1 MSNSSRLFFLCIS
14 LCLPFMMSCLKQASN
29 TLQSSSAQVNIEIP
43 YDKLQGKLT
52 YYRLQVSSNNGE
64 DCEVADTTSDSG
76 GYVASNELL
85 VRCFP
90 YIFTLTLWKDN
101 ETDPEKYW
109 YTGSKTVTQQEAQ
122 NSIDSGTGLNVAIYL
137 TLNKSYSSSG
147 DVSQLSTPGTEDY
160 SSSYDSSS
168 YGSTGSGSGVAWL
181 SDSCSYVKTDSYGNY
196 HYKCNSSSWFKS
208 GYVYCNAVNKS
219 CGDRSATS
227 ISQSNL
233 LIQGGSSNSS
243 WNVCYY
249 TGSGSTWYSCSGD

>member
-109 YTGSKTVTQQEAQ
+109 SRRRRRGRPGKRCCPRVRAGSRH
-122 NSIDSGTGLNVAIYL
+122 
-137 TLNKSYSSSG
+137 SY
-147 DVSQLSTPGTEDY
+147 
-160 SSSYDSSS
+160 
-168 YGSTGSGSGVAWL
+168 
-181 SDSCSYVKTDSYGNY
+181 CSRYCPAHRKRPA
-196 HYKCNSSSWFKS
+196 
-208 GYVYCNAVNKS
+208 GY
-219 CGDRSATS
+219 RSAP
-227 ISQSNL
+227 L
-233 LIQGGSSNSS
+233 LL
-243 WNVCYY
+243 YPPEPP
-249 TGSGSTWYSCSGD
+249 